1 MGRGGPNRHPAA
13 EGDYAH
19 DVTDAPERAEASSSA
34 SGAGSARR
42 RKLPILAE
50 IALAVAVVALVQAF
64 LVKPFGVPSQS
75 MENTL
80 HIGDRILVNRLDTT
94 IERGDVI
101 VFGHGATWQDSTLPP
116 AESLLKRVL
125 RTAGDIIGI
134 GPSNTAYTVKRVI
147 GLPGTTVHC
156 CDREGRIVVD
166 GKALTEPYLFE
177 NLPFQPGHL
186 DCSSTP
192 RSTRC
197 FPELTVPPKSYLV
210 LGDHRSQSADSVFTC
225 RGSVAPTSPSASS
238 CARYVPAERV
248 VGTVMATFWPLD
260 RFGEIP

>member
-1 MGRGGPNRHPAA
+1 M
-13 EGDYAH
+13 
-19 DVTDAPERAEASSSA
+19 TDAPERAEASSSE
-34 SGAGSARR
+34 SGAGRVRR

-50 IALAVAVVALVQAF
+50 IAVAVAVVALVQAF

-80 HIGDRILVNRLDTT
+80 HIGDRILVNRLDST

-101 VFGHGATWQDSTLPP
+101 VFGHGATWQDSTLPS
-116 AESLLKRVL
+116 ADSLLTRVV
-125 RTAGDIIGI
+125 RAVGDVVGI

-147 GLPGTTVHC
+147 GIPGSTVHC
-156 CDREGRIVVD
+156 CDTEGRVSVD
-166 GKALTEPYLFE
+166 GQPLTEPYLFE
-177 NLPFQPGHL
+177 NLPFEPGSL

-197 FPELTVPPKSYLV
+197 FPELTVPEKSYLV
-210 LGDHRSQSADSVFTC
+210 LGDHRSQSADSVVTC

-260 RFGEIP
+260 RFGRLP